1 MPEEKFW
8 DTIIQTIRHWR
19 RQHPEHAPKL
29 HIIERKIQTMQIEH
43 IKHLQE
49 FHYRNRKSS
58 LERAEKIKKEAEE
71 LFKKLSKFELLAT
84 LSK

>member
-1 MPEEKFW
+1 MPEEQFW
-8 DTIIQTIRHWR
+8 DDILQTIKQWR

-29 HIIERKIQTMQIEH
+29 HMIERKIRTMQIEH

-58 LERAEKIKKEAEE
+58 LEKSEKIKKEAEK
-71 LFKKLSKFELLAT
+71 LFKTLSRFELLAT